1 MARETTPGRHA
12 VSRPKGSRNRNVI
25 PCPSEAAYKRHIR
38 RREVPCEED
47 FAAVNDAINRR
58 REARKEA
65 GDG

>member
-1 MARETTPGRHA
+1 M
-12 VSRPKGSRNRNVI
+12 SRPKGSRQRDVI

-38 RREVPCEED
+38 HREVPCEGD

-58 REARKEA
+58 RKARKEA